1 MFLPRTGPM
10 DTNYWIGIFNNAN
23 DNNISSN
30 RINRASSTSSFAC
43 RYLSNTASTPHS
55 PSSSSLEGYYHIEAS
70 NSLNNK
76 DDTVVYATRLTVTGP
91 DVDGILASMTV
102 ALAFKG
108 CSLVSLH
115 AAKSQDTGYREES
128 MHSNHSSYSEEQD
141 DDDDDNNN
149 NSTNNNDNNTIKD
162 VFYVVNRYTGQPFD
176 DDELYDLAESLL
188 DALKTPMATLGM
200 VGGGSNNSNHT
211 SSSSLHNDPSM
222 NNNSVE
228 RVLAQQPIPPYPTR
242 SQQITVIPSTQ

>member
-1 MFLPRTGPM
+1 MILPRTVPIA
-10 DTNYWIGIFNNAN
+10 TNFCIGILN
-23 DNNISSN
+23 SN
-30 RINRASSTSSFAC
+30 SINRTSSFVC
-43 RYLSNTASTPHS
+43 RFLSNITSSTLPPTS
-55 PSSSSLEGYYHIEAS
+55 PPSPSLEGYYHIEAS

-115 AAKSQDTGYREES
+115 AAKSQDTGYREEC
-128 MHSNHSSYSEEQD
+128 MHSNHLSYSEEQD
-141 DDDDDNNN
+141 DDNN
-149 NSTNNNDNNTIKD
+149 TNNNDNNTIKD

-176 DDELYDLAESLL
+176 DDELYDLAGSLL

-200 VGGGSNNSNHT
+200 VGGGNNSNHT
-211 SSSSLHNDPSM
+211 STLHNDSSM

-228 RVLAQQPIPPYPTR
+228 RVLAQQPTPPYPTR